1 MPKDKAPS
9 MSGTLVLETGMEK
22 LHVFPTFQVGFRIM
36 GVALS
41 GLKIDKLDIKSQS
54 SRLHKGFRA
63 LTKGGEFQV
72 RS

>member
-9 MSGTLVLETGMEK
+9 MSGTLVLETGTER
-22 LHVFPTFQVGFRIM
+22 LQVFPTFQVGFKIM

-41 GLKIDKLDIKSQS
+41 GLKIDKLDINSPLV
-54 SRLHKGFRA
+54 RPHKGFRA